1 MELIEL
7 LPFLEAREHVIDEHL
22 SEIIGL
28 WIESP
33 DFVCVRPDGR
43 IVGVELTKV
52 MEDRDAVFWERLQY
66 GKVQIDPFR
75 TQETIHYLIERKEKA
90 RSSRYSDKVAEVILV
105 LQLMDGTLNQLRVVL
120 ADLQDDFTSH
130 GFSEIWIADYSGLEP
145 YGDIE
150 LYGLFPMKWWG
161 YHERPWPD
169 RKPYG

>member
-1 MELIEL
+1 
-7 LPFLEAREHVIDEHL
+7 
-22 SEIIGL
+22 
-28 WIESP
+28 
-33 DFVCVRPDGR
+33 
-43 IVGVELTKV
+43 
-52 MEDRDAVFWERLQY
+52 
-66 GKVQIDPFR
+66 
-75 TQETIHYLIERKEKA
+75 
-90 RSSRYSDKVAEVILV
+90 KVAEVILV

-145 YGDIE
+145 YGNIE